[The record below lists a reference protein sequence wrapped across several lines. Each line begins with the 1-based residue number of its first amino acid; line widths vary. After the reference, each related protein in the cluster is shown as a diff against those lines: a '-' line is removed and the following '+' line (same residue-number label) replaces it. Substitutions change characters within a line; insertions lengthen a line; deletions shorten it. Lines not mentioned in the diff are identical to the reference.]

1 MRPRQ
6 CRLDKEN
13 HKKQQQ
19 KKVFHSGSGLRP
31 TKGRQHKA
39 TTTCQAE
46 KLSPDDL
53 MMNFNKF
60 DQITNKVDQD
70 RAILNLL
77 DITNVKSQRLK
88 VQDVNK

>member
-1 MRPRQ
+1 MPTRQ
-6 CRLDKEN
+6 RKPQKTTTKEG
-13 HKKQQQ
+13 
-19 KKVFHSGSGLRP
+19 FHSGSGLRP
-31 TKGRQHKA
+31 TKGHQHKA

-60 DQITNKVDQD
+60 DQITNKVD